1 MKPDPEA
8 QQRFEELLKSDSGIV
23 VPPAPGDSD
32 QHKLH
37 ILTALLNKYKAA
49 VRPPVTARHGATCY
63 EAKIQRVM
71 RLTEGIR
78 PEPPARRDYFAPLR
92 QFLSLDWARP
102 AVWVPIA
109 VSALFVA
116 GLTVLLVNNQAR
128 GGRPTLLV
136 MNCIP
141 ADSVAQQFVLRGG
154 TTTQVR
160 SAEITTSVLGVVGNK
175 FAPDA
180 LATRYSDAQEY
191 PAGPAAAYPDAL
203 LRDTAQRYALIIAR
217 APKAEGDQLELRL
230 YDTKKKALVAAKRIE
245 ASDPDEL
252 REAVRMGAE
261 LLLRGT
267 VPGVE
272 H

>member
-8 QQRFEELLKSDSGIV
+8 QQRFEELLKNDSGPV
-23 VPPAPGDSD
+23 VPPAPGDND

-37 ILTALLNKYKAA
+37 ILTALLNKYKAG
-49 VRPPVTARHGATCY
+49 VRPPLTAKHDATGY

-78 PEPPARRDYFAPLR
+78 PEPPARRDYLAPLR
-92 QFLSLDWARP
+92 HFLSLDWARP

-109 VSALFVA
+109 VSALLVA
-116 GLTVLLVNNQAR
+116 GLTILLVNNQAGR
-128 GGRPTLLV
+128 GRPTLLV

-160 SAEITTSVLGVVGNK
+160 SAEITASVLGVVGNK

-180 LATRYSDAQEY
+180 LATRYADAQEY
-191 PAGPAAAYPDAL
+191 PAGPAATYPEAL
-203 LRDTAQRYALIIAR
+203 LRGTSQRYALIIAR
-217 APKAEGDQLELRL
+217 ASKAEGGQLELRL
-230 YDTKKKALVAAKRIE
+230 YDTKKKTLVAAKRIE

-252 REAVRMGAE
+252 REAIAYAARAFAAE
-261 LLLRGT
+261 ISPAR
-267 VPGVE
+267 
-272 H
+272 

>member
-8 QQRFEELLKSDSGIV
+8 QERYEELLKSDSGIV
-23 VPPAPGDSD
+23 VPPSPAGGE

-49 VRPPVTARHGATCY
+49 VRPPVTARHDATGY
-63 EAKIQRVM
+63 EARIQRVM

-78 PEPPARRDYFAPLR
+78 PEPPARRDYLAPLR
-92 QFLSLDWARP
+92 QFLSIDWARP
-102 AVWVPIA
+102 VVWVPIA
-109 VSALFVA
+109 VSAMLVA
-116 GLTVLLVNNQAR
+116 GLTVFLVNNQM
-128 GGRPTLLV
+128 GEGRHTLLV

-160 SAEITTSVLGVVGNK
+160 SAEITTSVLSVVGSK

-180 LATRYSDAQEY
+180 LATRYADAQEH
-191 PAGPAAAYPDAL
+191 PAGPATTYPEAL
-203 LRDTAQRYALIIAR
+203 LRGTLQRYALIIAR
-217 APKAEGDQLELRL
+217 APTADGGQLELRL

-252 REAVRMGAE
+252 REVVRSGAE
-261 LLLRGT
+261 SLLRRALPHGNR
-267 VPGVE
+267 
-272 H
+272 